1 MTSRQRFLEAVNHRT
16 TDRPP
21 FDCTITIDA
30 YNRLVRAMN
39 LNLPP
44 KTDCSIFL
52 TVQPDI
58 EVIRGLGLDF
68 VYLPLSENKT
78 HPAFHYGVDHYVDIW
93 GVDYKKITVGK
104 FINYVNVNAPLAG
117 AETGDL
123 ASYPWPDPDE
133 PSLYRGL
140 AERAKELSEK
150 TGCAIVGLFGGSV
163 FTEASLL
170 RGMQQWYEDLL
181 AEPEF
186 AARLMEILSDY
197 FTRVYRN
204 AVSECGGYLDLIRI
218 DNDDYGTQE
227 SLLISPGVF
236 RSLVKPLISKYYGTV
251 KEHARK
257 FNPEIKLMKH
267 SCGAVFDLVGDF
279 IEMGIDIL
287 DPVQVSAKGMD
298 IDRLKGAYG
307 DRITFHGGIDTQR
320 VLPHGTPAEV
330 EEFTAKTISV
340 LGRGGGY
347 IVCPVHHV
355 EGDVPAENILAM
367 GKAVMAAE
375 TEK

>member
-1 MTSRQRFLEAVNHRT
+1 MTSRQRFLKAVNHKA

-39 LNLPP
+39 LNLPF

-68 VYLPLSENKT
+68 AYLPLSENKA

-104 FINYVNVNAPLAG
+104 FINYVNVNAPLAD

-140 AERAKELSEK
+140 AQRARELSEK

-163 FTEASLL
+163 FTEASLI

-186 AARLMEILSDY
+186 AVRLMEILSDY
-197 FTRVYRN
+197 FTRVYCN
-204 AVSECGGYLDLIRI
+204 AVSECGRYLDLIRI

-227 SLLISPGVF
+227 SLLISPNVF
-236 RSLVKPLISKYYGTV
+236 RSLVKPVISKYYRNV
-251 KEHARK
+251 KDHARQ
-257 FNPEIKLMKH
+257 FNQEIK
-267 SCGAVFDLVGDF
+267 
-279 IEMGIDIL
+279 
-287 DPVQVSAKGMD
+287 
-298 IDRLKGAYG
+298 DRK
-307 DRITFHGGIDTQR
+307 
-320 VLPHGTPAEV
+320 
-330 EEFTAKTISV
+330 
-340 LGRGGGY
+340 
-347 IVCPVHHV
+347 
-355 EGDVPAENILAM
+355 
-367 GKAVMAAE
+367 
-375 TEK
+375 